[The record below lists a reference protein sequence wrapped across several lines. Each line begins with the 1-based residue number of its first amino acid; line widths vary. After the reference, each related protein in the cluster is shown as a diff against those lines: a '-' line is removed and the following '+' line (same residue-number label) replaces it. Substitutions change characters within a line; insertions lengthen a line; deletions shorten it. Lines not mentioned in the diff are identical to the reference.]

1 MPTINDGKKVILTSG
16 PHPNVTRQTGSLK
29 LNDGDVIE
37 DASGHDRI
45 KFTDSGATIIYDEAG
60 NASLTVNTDQSTTFA
75 NHITSSGNISS
86 SGNYFGVSASF
97 ARLDFVGAGDTDVV
111 FSGSATQTGSIG
123 HIIASNNSIQ
133 FGTGADA
140 EFFNRAQVR
149 NIRRGKRA
157 KALTIPTF
165 THSDTTPS
173 VDDGTVF
180 KTHNT
185 SNSTI
190 ITDFDDGQAGE
201 IITVIC
207 SNANTRFNNGSG
219 LINAGATQLRCATND
234 TFQWVYDGTTWFNI
248 GTSDNS

>member
-75 NHITSSGNISS
+75 SHI
-86 SGNYFGVSASF
+86 SASSTSTGSFGRVNF
-97 ARLDFVGAGDTDVV
+97 AKGDYLTV

-140 EFFNRAQVR
+140 EFFNQSQVR
-149 NIRRGKRA
+149 NLRRGKRA
-157 KALTIPTF
+157 KPLTIPTF

-173 VDDGTVF
+173 VDGGTVF

-234 TFQWVYDGTTWFNI
+234 TFQWVYDGSNWINI
-248 GTSDNS
+248 AGSDNS

>member
-37 DASGHDRI
+37 DSSGHDRI

-75 NHITSSGNISS
+75 SHI
-86 SGNYFGVSASF
+86 SASSTSTGSFGRVNF
-97 ARLDFVGAGDTDVV
+97 AKGDYLTV

-140 EFFNRAQVR
+140 EFFNQSQVK

-234 TFQWVYDGTTWFNI
+234 TFQWVYDGSTWFNI
-248 GTSDNS
+248 ATSDNS